1 MAAVSKSQ
9 KRRKTE
15 EKVDVAD
22 LHFGDDFDGAE
33 AMLNAEVKLVI
44 DSLNKRKQLE
54 FDDLSDVMQNAC
66 TYVDT
71 FGEFQDTDSIQICKK

>member
-1 MAAVSKSQ
+1 MASTSKSQ

-33 AMLNAEVKLVI
+33 AMLNAEVKIVI
-44 DSLNKRKQLE
+44 DALNQQKQQE
-54 FDDLSDVMQNAC
+54 FDDLSDAMQNAC

-71 FGEFQDTDSIQICKK
+71 FGEFQDTDSIKLCKK